1 MEITEMLTNILIM
14 LFFLSILNTMRHIYY
29 LIQTLLL
36 STKEDPIRYILSN
49 SSLLLLGLSISFML
63 TFIFTNL

>member
-1 MEITEMLTNILIM
+1 MLTNILIM

-63 TFIFTNL
+63 TFIYTNI